1 MLSGKIM
8 LDAVMTEQGE
18 TRADDEGEAN
28 IRTIPMPKQRNPDGT
43 INSTDCGV
51 MVCAAIRRL
60 MLVPHAPRQMQDWG
74 FHGTDGEI
82 WRSHIALD
90 LHAGKIVP
98 KQHELREDWKTQA
111 TW

>member
-1 MLSGKIM
+1 
-8 LDAVMTEQGE
+8 
-18 TRADDEGEAN
+18 
-28 IRTIPMPKQRNPDGT
+28 
-43 INSTDCGV
+43 
-51 MVCAAIRRL
+51 
-60 MLVPHAPRQMQDWG
+60 MQDWG